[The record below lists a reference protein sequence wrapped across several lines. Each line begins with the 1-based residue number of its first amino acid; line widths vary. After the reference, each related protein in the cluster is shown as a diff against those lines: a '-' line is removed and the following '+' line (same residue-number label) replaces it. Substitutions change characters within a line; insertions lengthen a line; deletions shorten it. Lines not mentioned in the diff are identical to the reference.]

1 MFAPSLRQAVEDD
14 LPVVWLWAL
23 SEEDGVRGEG
33 EDEAGV
39 CVAGGHAGGASA
51 SADENR
57 GVPGGL
63 CRLQADC
70 GAGVWEAE
78 TQPGV
83 SAVAVAGRERSPHRV
98 VAHVHGPQ
106 PEEVGAGG
114 GTTRFRQLLFRLK
127 PPLGARLR
135 AHPCG
140 TPLPQTKS
148 HLPSLMQLHRY
159 LCETATK
166 LPKDRTA
173 TAKRRDASLRSAG
186 QQRCKFRQDAR
197 SEWKGG
203 PD

>member
-70 GAGVWEAE
+70 GAGVWVSRKGDCWDNAPKESFFGTLKCELGLHDLRPPREEAHRKVFE
-78 TQPGV
+78 YIEVFYNRQRLHSSLGYRASV
-83 SAVAVAGRERSPHRV
+83 EFERHS
-98 VAHVHGPQ
+98 
-106 PEEVGAGG
+106 
-114 GTTRFRQLLFRLK
+114 
-127 PPLGARLR
+127 
-135 AHPCG
+135 
-140 TPLPQTKS
+140 
-148 HLPSLMQLHRY
+148 
-159 LCETATK
+159 
-166 LPKDRTA
+166 
-173 TAKRRDASLRSAG
+173 TAKAA
-186 QQRCKFRQDAR
+186 
-197 SEWKGG
+197 
-203 PD
+203 